1 MNENSLN
8 NKFNRVD
15 SAIAEMRQNLNL
27 QSTDSIETVAE
38 TTALNLKKLMNIFIQ
53 QEEPETKDGI
63 WIKSDPFEYD
73 EIKVDETLVIEGQF
87 EPENM
92 GSVAPDDMEST
103 CIVE

>member
-1 MNENSLN
+1 MLRFEKPEYKVVEYDENSLN

-63 WIKSDPFEYD
+63 
-73 EIKVDETLVIEGQF
+73 
-87 EPENM
+87 
-92 GSVAPDDMEST
+92 
-103 CIVE
+103 

>member
-73 EIKVDETLVIEGQF
+73 EIKVDETFVIKGQF
-87 EPENM
+87 EPESI
-92 GSVAPDDMEST
+92 GSVAPYTMGYASV
-103 CIVE
+103 VE

>member
-15 SAIAEMRQNLNL
+15 NAIAEMRQNLNL

-53 QEEPETKDGI
+53 KEEPKTKDGI
-63 WIKSDPFEYD
+63 
-73 EIKVDETLVIEGQF
+73 
-87 EPENM
+87 
-92 GSVAPDDMEST
+92 
-103 CIVE
+103 